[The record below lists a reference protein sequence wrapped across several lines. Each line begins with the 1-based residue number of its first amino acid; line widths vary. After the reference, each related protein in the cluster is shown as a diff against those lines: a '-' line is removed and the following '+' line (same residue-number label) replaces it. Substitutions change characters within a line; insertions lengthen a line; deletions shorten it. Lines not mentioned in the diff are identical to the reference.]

1 MTAAGAASLALS
13 SAQSQVTTMAP
24 LAAQVQLAV
33 PDASLS
39 ELAAAAFQATIT
51 AGLAL
56 ICLWVWRRTRE
67 PHFGWWA
74 VAFGIYDLRVG
85 AISAFLATG
94 DRAWLFWHQVVTGWT
109 ALALLWAAFV
119 FAHRARW
126 RQWYWALLAFP
137 LLWSD
142 IAVNRL
148 DNFTLAAVPAVLF
161 ISAATLWTGVLLLR
175 YRMPATRTAS
185 TILGWAFLI
194 WGLHHLDYPILRAQ
208 GAWLPWGYYL
218 DILFV
223 LVVGAGILLL
233 VNADL
238 ASRLQART
246 VELEQLSQRMVRQ
259 HEDERRRLSIAL
271 HDETAQVFAA
281 VKMQLGVVR
290 ERVTPDTA
298 AVLDRAI
305 TLFDDGIRGVR
316 RVTHDLRPALLDD
329 LGLLPA
335 LRSLVGEYVDRHQ
348 LTVTFDAPN
357 DLPVMEADAEVAV
370 YRAVQEALT
379 NVSRHARGAAAR
391 VRVSAD
397 GNTLRV
403 EVSDDGPGLAAPDTL
418 ARADAE
424 GHLGITGMRE
434 RIAALGGEVRVGSAP
449 GQGLRLTIAIPIA
462 DDRAT

>member
-1 MTAAGAASLALS
+1 MTAA
-13 SAQSQVTTMAP
+13 P
-24 LAAQVQLAV
+24 LQLVAQVQLAV

-74 VAFGIYDLRVG
+74 VAFGIYDLRVA

-94 DRAWLFWHQVVTGWT
+94 DRAWLFWHQVITGWT
-109 ALALLWAAFV
+109 ALALLWAAIV
-119 FAHRARW
+119 FAHRSRW

-161 ISAATLWTGVLLLR
+161 ISAATLWTGILLLR
-175 YRMPATRTAS
+175 HRKPATRTAS
-185 TILGWAFLI
+185 TILGWSFLI

-223 LVVGAGILLL
+223 LAVGAGILLL

-348 LTVTFDAPN
+348 LRVAFEAPN
-357 DLPVMEADAEVAV
+357 DLPVMEGDAEVAV

-391 VRVSAD
+391 VHVSAD
-397 GNTLRV
+397 AGVLRV
-403 EVSDDGPGLAAPDTL
+403 AVSDDGPGLAGPDTL

-434 RIAALGGEVRVGSAP
+434 RIAALGGEVRVDSVA
-449 GQGLRLTIAIPIA
+449 GQGVRLVITLPIA
-462 DDRAT
+462 ENGAP